1 LLTTTS
7 RDSAAN
13 KKSIDMSNDA
23 QNQKPPY
30 TNTLTSVAVLVI
42 GVVITGLTLFVPYIA
57 RAFH

>member
-1 LLTTTS
+1 
-7 RDSAAN
+7 
-13 KKSIDMSNDA
+13 MSNDA

-42 GVVITGLTLFVPYIA
+42 GVVITGLTLFGPYIA

>member
-1 LLTTTS
+1 
-7 RDSAAN
+7 
-13 KKSIDMSNDA
+13 MSNDA